1 VNGWRPQPEPGVSTS
16 RPGYHRCMR
25 PLRLLAILA
34 ALTAVAAL
42 AATATAR
49 TAGPPTVAK
58 IYEAFNYHG
67 VVIPHVQVV
76 SGYCTGSSAAT
87 KRVDA
92 WRCVDGASIQ
102 DPCFSSEFANGVVC
116 PAPWNNTAIEITLTQ
131 PLPKATNQSS
141 PSLRAQPWAIQLAS
155 GADCVY
161 SSTTTS
167 HVQGKRL
174 NYVCS
179 AKLDLWGFPNRKK
192 RSWTILAAPPNATS
206 LRRHAAILHAWM

>member
-1 VNGWRPQPEPGVSTS
+1 
-16 RPGYHRCMR
+16 MR
-25 PLRLLAILA
+25 SLRLLVALA

-42 AATATAR
+42 GGTATAR
-49 TAGPPTVAK
+49 TPGPPTVAK

-92 WRCVDGASIQ
+92 WRCVDGASVQ

-116 PAPWNNTAIEITLTQ
+116 PAPWNNSAIEITLTQ

-141 PSLRAQPWAIQLAS
+141 PSLRAEPWAIQLAS
-155 GADCVY
+155 GADCIY
-161 SSTTTS
+161 SSTTTTR
-167 HVQGKRL
+167 VQGKRL